1 MNVQRAD
8 GEKQGFIYQGKFS
21 ENLDFQ
27 TLHDKINNHLSFI
40 RAQKEEA
47 DNAPEKREVEKAT
60 IYERN

>member
-1 MNVQRAD
+1 MNVQSAD
-8 GEKQGFIYQGKFS
+8 GEKQGLIYQGKFS

-40 RAQKEEA
+40 RAQKKE
-47 DNAPEKREVEKAT
+47 DDAPEKREVEKAT